1 MGHQFAAA
9 TAVTRAD
16 GGPRG
21 GITYAAEV
29 HDGWDIGGVAN
40 GGYLLAIAG
49 RAIADLTGRPPMTVT
64 AHYLNPGLPGPAEV
78 VVEPV
83 KAGKRLAT
91 VTASLRRGE
100 TELIRVLATCG
111 EVADDGARLVDGA
124 PPDLPPYEACVADDS
139 TSDPD
144 APPALGL
151 AMPTPGLMERLGL
164 RLRPGDDAFRFG
176 RTTGRAEI
184 AGWFAFR
191 DEQPI
196 DAVALLL
203 VADSFAPPIFNAGI
217 GPELGADGRADGA
230 RPGDAGAGSA
240 ALPLRLPVRG
250 RRPALRGRRDLGLGR
265 HPRRR
270 VPPTGPDP
278 AHLTRRISGGRS
290 GCRRRSRRRPRRRSR
305 PRSRCAG

>member
-1 MGHQFAAA
+1 VGHQFAAA

-21 GITYAAEV
+21 GVTYAAEV

-49 RAIADLTGRPPMTVT
+49 RAVADFTGRAPMTVT
-64 AHYLNPGLPGPAEV
+64 AHYLSPGLPGPAEV

-111 EVADDGARLVDGA
+111 EVADDGVRLVGGG
-124 PPDLPPYEACVADDS
+124 PPELPPYEDCVDDS

-191 DEQPI
+191 DGEPI

-203 VADSFAPPIFNAGI
+203 VADAFAPPIFNAGI
-217 GPELGADGRADGA
+217 GPSWVPTVELTVHVRATPV
-230 RPGDAGAGSA
+230 PG
-240 ALPLRLPVRG
+240 PLRCRFASRFVAGGLLSEDGEIWDSADTLVAESRQL
-250 RRPALRGRRDLGLGR
+250 ALT
-265 HPRRR
+265 PR
-270 VPPTGPDP
+270 T
-278 AHLTRRISGGRS
+278 
-290 GCRRRSRRRPRRRSR
+290 
-305 PRSRCAG
+305 

>member
-124 PPDLPPYEACVADDS
+124 PPELPPYEACVADDS

-176 RTTGRAEI
+176 RTTGRPEI

-191 DEQPI
+191 DEEPI

-217 GPELGADGRADGA
+217 GPSWVPTVELTVHVRATPA
-230 RPGDAGAGSA
+230 PG
-240 ALPLRLPVRG
+240 PLRCRFGSRFVAAGLLSEDGEIWDSAGTLVAESRQL
-250 RRPALRGRRDLGLGR
+250 ALT
-265 HPRRR
+265 PR
-270 VPPTGPDP
+270 T
-278 AHLTRRISGGRS
+278 
-290 GCRRRSRRRPRRRSR
+290 
-305 PRSRCAG
+305 